1 MDYTLDM
8 SVSLYLMSLLIP
20 LYPLLGVTINSEQV
34 GRGTGWRETHSFIR
48 MLHNKSI
55 CSGKQSLVLIACC
68 VLRRLISFFVWVGF
82 SKPSERIV
90 G

>member
-34 GRGTGWRETHSFIR
+34 GRGTG
-48 MLHNKSI
+48 
-55 CSGKQSLVLIACC
+55 
-68 VLRRLISFFVWVGF
+68 
-82 SKPSERIV
+82 
-90 G
+90 